1 MSWFPLASWA
11 AWALV
16 VALAAFVRGRPFVFF
31 VAVLVGVETL
41 VAVALAPMSGP
52 LFPVYAYLQGAVC
65 LHFALLSAPRMRPFV
80 YRALVSLPASWFMA
94 ATLLA
99 VPWAIAHARGFHP
112 WGLAVPYAVAFAGL
126 VDSFVS
132 RPANVDIV
140 IGAESDTPLVRVAR
154 KVGGDERPLRIVQIT
169 DPHLGPFM
177 SASRLAKICARAV
190 AESPDLVLLTG
201 DFLTMESQHDETL
214 LGRALMPLA
223 ALDGRCFAC
232 LGNHDLEAPAHVRAG
247 LAAAGVRLL
256 VDESARIETGAGPVE
271 ILGFDFR
278 FRDRKAHLEEVAA
291 RHPRREGA
299 LRVALLHD
307 PGAFRHLPPGTADLV
322 LSGHTHG
329 GQLGLLWLGLPH
341 TIVSAL
347 SQIPDHGLWQRG
359 RDLLYVHRGT
369 GHYGFPLRL
378 GVPPEESVLRLHRTA
393 SS

>member
-1 MSWFPLASWA
+1 MSWFFSASWG

-16 VALAAFVRGRPFVFF
+16 VALAAILRGRPFVIF
-31 VAVLVGVETL
+31 VAVLLGVETL
-41 VAVALAPMSGP
+41 VAVPLAPITGR
-52 LFPVYAYLQGAVC
+52 LFPVYAYLQVALCV
-65 LHFALLSAPRMRPFV
+65 HFAMLTVPRMRSFV
-80 YRALVSLPASWFMA
+80 YRALVSLPASWFLA

-99 VPWAIAHARGFHP
+99 FPWAIAHAFGFHP
-112 WGLAVPYAVAFAGL
+112 WGLALPYAIAFAGL

-132 RPANVDIV
+132 RRTHVDIV
-140 IGAESDTPLVRVAR
+140 IGPASGTTLVRVAR
-154 KVGGDERPLRIVQIT
+154 RAGGDARPLRIVQIT

-177 SASRLAKICARAV
+177 SAARLARFCERAV
-190 AESPDLVLLTG
+190 AERPDLVVLTG

-223 ALDGRCFAC
+223 ALEGRCFAC

-247 LAAAGVRLL
+247 LAAAGVKLL
-256 VDESARIETGAGPVE
+256 VDESARVDTEAGPVE

-278 FRDRKAHLEEVAA
+278 FRDRKAHLDEVTAL
-291 RHPRREGA
+291 HPREAGVIRI
-299 LRVALLHD
+299 ALLHD

-347 SQIPDHGLWQRG
+347 SRVPDHGLWRRG
-359 RDLLYVHRGT
+359 SDLLYVHRGT

-378 GVPPEESVLRLHRTA
+378 GVPPEESVLHLHRTA
-393 SS
+393 AG